1 MAMVSG
7 EEDNQG
13 NDAACKREGRRCG
26 DRKAKS
32 YETLSNFL
40 FIYEV
45 IVLEGPALCMKAC
58 MQRGPSAIGNALVLF
73 RVRSTVRVAASRAA
87 GWPSAIGNALGSD
100 SSQARQFEQPR

>member
-1 MAMVSG
+1 MVMVSK
-7 EEDNQG
+7 EEYGQENG
-13 NDAACKREGRRCG
+13 AACKREGRQCG

-58 MQRGPSAIGNALVLF
+58 M
-73 RVRSTVRVAASRAA
+73 
-87 GWPSAIGNALGSD
+87 
-100 SSQARQFEQPR
+100 